1 MTDINEI
8 KRDEDLI
15 KHMDELLRAFDNLP
29 TEIKQLE
36 FRQLELSKI
45 TIQKIIDAVKLG
57 TSEELQRQAEKS
69 LLLAEI
75 LKLLNVY
82 CEMAIMSGIAE
93 RKKDIDK

>member
-1 MTDINEI
+1 MTDNNEI

-15 KHMDELLRAFDNLP
+15 KHMDELLGAFDNLP
-29 TEIKQLE
+29 IEIKQLE

-82 CEMAIMSGIAE
+82 LEMAIMSGFAE

>member
-15 KHMDELLRAFDNLP
+15 KHMDALLEAFDNLP

-57 TSEELQRQAEKS
+57 TSEELQQQAEKS

-82 CEMAIMSGIAE
+82 CEMAIMSGFAE